1 MANPISGRKSIPAGG
16 HPADRDEGYLLRCD
30 RLRRRP
36 VRPYLRVPR
45 AGEAT
50 AADLVAREDVVIDR
64 PLGARHLVK
73 HLDTV
78 AVGIARIDA
87 ERDAMIGNMLD
98 RPAFGFDAAVKIL
111 QIVERLE
118 PPCHV
123 VEPDLTLLLQRR
135 ILAELH
141 QRHLV
146 RLLGVG
152 RHERRP
158 TRAVLIGVQSEHLFV
173 PLLRTLGVAD
183 INVDVLEIHR
193 SLAHRTL
200 AVLARPSREYRLAK
214 LYHASVPL

>member
-30 RLRRRP
+30 RLRLRP
-36 VRPYLRVPR
+36 VRPNLGVPR

-118 PPCHV
+118 PPCT
-123 VEPDLTLLLQRR
+123 P
-135 ILAELH
+135 
-141 QRHLV
+141 
-146 RLLGVG
+146 
-152 RHERRP
+152 P
-158 TRAVLIGVQSEHLFV
+158 TPGGTHRCAIRAS
-173 PLLRTLGVAD
+173 LRTTPS
-183 INVDVLEIHR
+183 N
-193 SLAHRTL
+193 
-200 AVLARPSREYRLAK
+200 ARRCGHK
-214 LYHASVPL
+214 C